1 MINTENLPLG
11 TIQTEPH
18 ICNSEIQARDRIY
31 VQGSWDSKSVSFTL
45 LVITVVCLRL
55 IYTV

>member
-45 LVITVVCLRL
+45 LVITVVC
-55 IYTV
+55 